1 MTSHDR
7 ILPSLE
13 VVAGE
18 SQLKGQT
25 RAPGPDARTNYV
37 PETGTDGCETD
48 GLRGG
53 LSQTALNAQGARED
67 DATAPDPAL

>member
-1 MTSHDR
+1 MTSNDR

-25 RAPGPDARTNYV
+25 RAPGPDATMYQRQRQTAV
-37 PETGTDGCETD
+37 RRAGCEA
-48 GLRGG
+48 GFRK
-53 LSQTALNAQGARED
+53 QR
-67 DATAPDPAL
+67 